1 MIIIRY
7 SPIREESDGNVQDR
21 RLLQRCEGPFFC
33 ILPYAILTIKT
44 LKNPAFYTLLYI
56 QVRKSDDNSFLS
68 PTFFVI
74 LQPNNK
80 NILANMEQKN
90 FKRTTVT
97 AALPYANGGVH
108 IGHLA
113 GVYVPADIYV
123 RYLRLKKQDV
133 VFIGGSDEHG
143 VPVTIRAK
151 KEGITVQEV
160 VDRYHNLI
168 KKSFEDFGIS
178 FDIYS
183 RTTSPTHNKFASD
196 FFRTLYDKGVLEEK
210 VEEQFCDE
218 VTGEFLTD
226 RNIVG
231 TCPRCG
237 AEGAYGDQ
245 CEKCGATLSP
255 EELINPTN
263 KNNPGHGLVKKPT
276 KNWYLPLNKYQDW
289 LKKWILEGH
298 KEWRTNVYG
307 QCKSWL
313 DMNLQPRAMTRD
325 LDWGIPV
332 PVEGADGK
340 VLYVWFDAP
349 IGYISNTKELCDA
362 HPEKWGTWQKWWQD
376 PETRLVHFIG
386 KDNIVFHCIIFP
398 TMLKAHGNYILP
410 DNVPANEFL
419 NLEDDKISTSRN
431 WAVWLHEYLVDLP
444 GKQDVLR
451 YVLTANAPETKDNNF
466 TWKDF
471 QERNNS
477 ELVAVYGNFVNRA
490 LQLTKKYWGG
500 VVPACGELQEVDEK
514 AIAEFKDV
522 KEKVEQYLNVFKF
535 REAQK
540 EAMNLARIGN
550 RYITECEP
558 WKVWKTDPKRV
569 ETILN
574 ISLQLVANLAIAFE
588 PFLPF
593 SSEKLRKMINMP
605 NFEWTQLGSTDL
617 LKAGTQLGE
626 PELLFEKIEDE
637 VIERQLQ
644 KLADTKKANE
654 EASYQAAPIKPEVS
668 FDDFEKLDIR
678 VGHILNCEKVK
689 KSKKLL
695 KFTID
700 DGSGV
705 ERTICSG
712 IAAYYEPE
720 QLIGKDVLFVANFA
734 PRKMMGIESQ
744 GMILSAVNFDG
755 SLNVTSLLGKVKPGS
770 QVG

>member
-1 MIIIRY
+1 
-7 SPIREESDGNVQDR
+7 
-21 RLLQRCEGPFFC
+21 
-33 ILPYAILTIKT
+33 
-44 LKNPAFYTLLYI
+44 
-56 QVRKSDDNSFLS
+56 
-68 PTFFVI
+68 
-74 LQPNNK
+74 
-80 NILANMEQKN
+80 MEQKN

-178 FDIYS
+178 FDVYS

-313 DMNLQPRAMTRD
+313 DMDLQPRAMTRD

-398 TMLKAHGNYILP
+398 TMLKAHGDYILP

-755 SLNVTSLLGKVKPGS
+755 TLNVTSHLGKVKPGS

>member
-1 MIIIRY
+1 M
-7 SPIREESDGNVQDR
+7 EE
-21 RLLQRCEGPFFC
+21 
-33 ILPYAILTIKT
+33 
-44 LKNPAFYTLLYI
+44 
-56 QVRKSDDNSFLS
+56 
-68 PTFFVI
+68 
-74 LQPNNK
+74 NK
-80 NILANMEQKN
+80 

-123 RYLRLKKQDV
+123 RYLRLKKQEV
-133 VFIGGSDEHG
+133 MFIGGSDEHG
-143 VPVTIRAK
+143 VPVTIRAR

-183 RTTSPTHNKFASD
+183 RTTSKIHHKFASD
-196 FFRTLYDKGVLEEK
+196 FFRTLYDKHELVEK
-210 VEEQFCDE
+210 TEEQFCDE

-255 EELINPTN
+255 DELINPTN
-263 KNNPGHGLVKKPT
+263 KNNPGHGLVKKAT
-276 KNWYLPLNKYQDW
+276 KNWYLPLNKWQDW
-289 LKKWILEGH
+289 LKQWILEDH
-298 KEWRTNVYG
+298 KEWRPNVYG

-313 DMNLQPRAMTRD
+313 DMDLQPRAMTRD

-332 PVEGADGK
+332 PVEGAEGK

-362 HPEKWGTWQKWWQD
+362 QPEKWGPWQKWWQD
-376 PETRLVHFIG
+376 PTSRLIHFIG
-386 KDNIVFHCIIFP
+386 KDNIVFHCIVFP
-398 TMLKAHGNYILP
+398 TMLKAHGDYILP
-410 DNVPANEFL
+410 DNVPSNEFL
-419 NLEDDKISTSRN
+419 NLENDKISTSRN
-431 WAVWLHEYLVDLP
+431 WAVWLHEYLVDFP

-471 QERNNS
+471 QDRNNN

-490 LQLTKKYWGG
+490 LQLTKKYFNG
-500 VVPACGELQEVDEK
+500 VVPECGELQEVDRK
-514 AIAEFKDV
+514 AIDEFKDV
-522 KEKVEQYLNVFKF
+522 KQKVEALLDTFKF
-535 REAQK
+535 RDAQK

-550 RYITECEP
+550 KYITDCEP
-558 WKVWKTDPKRV
+558 WHVAKTDMERV
-569 ETILN
+569 KTILYL
-574 ISLQLVANLAIAFE
+574 SLQLVANLEIAFE

-593 SSEKLRKMINMP
+593 SSARLREMLNITDTD
-605 NFEWTQLGSTDL
+605 WAQLGSTEL
-617 LKAGTQLGE
+617 LKPGHQLGT
-626 PELLFEKIEDE
+626 PALLFEKIEDE
-637 VIERQLQ
+637 AIEAQLK
-644 KLADTKKANE
+644 KLEDTKKANE
-654 EASYQAAPIKPEVS
+654 AANYVAAPVKENVD
-668 FDDFEKLDIR
+668 FDTFEKLDIR
-678 VGHILNCEKVK
+678 VGHIKDCQKVK

-695 KFTID
+695 QFTID

-705 ERTICSG
+705 DRTILSG

-755 SLNVTSLLGKVKPGS
+755 TLNVTTVAGNVKPGS

>member
-1 MIIIRY
+1 M
-7 SPIREESDGNVQDR
+7 EE
-21 RLLQRCEGPFFC
+21 
-33 ILPYAILTIKT
+33 K
-44 LKNPAFYTLLYI
+44 K
-56 QVRKSDDNSFLS
+56 
-68 PTFFVI
+68 
-74 LQPNNK
+74 
-80 NILANMEQKN
+80 

-123 RYLRLKKQDV
+123 RYLRLKNREV
-133 VFIGGSDEHG
+133 AFICGSDEHG
-143 VPVTIRAK
+143 VPITIRAK
-151 KEGITVQEV
+151 KEGVTPQDVC
-160 VDRYHNLI
+160 DRYHKLM
-168 KKSFEDFGIS
+168 KDSFEEFGIS

-183 RTTSPTHNKFASD
+183 RTTSETHNKFASD
-196 FFRTLYDKGVLEEK
+196 FFRKLYDDGKLVEQESEQYYDEEAH
-210 VEEQFCDE
+210 QFLADRYIM
-218 VTGEFLTD
+218 GE
-226 RNIVG
+226 
-231 TCPRCG
+231 CPHCG
-237 AEGAYGDQ
+237 NPNAYGDQ
-245 CEKCGATLSP
+245 CEKCGSDLSP
-255 EELINPTN
+255 MELKNPHSTISGSQPVI
-263 KNNPGHGLVKKPT
+263 KRT
-276 KNWYLPLNKYQDW
+276 KNWYLPLNDYQEW
-289 LKKWILEGH
+289 LKQWILTDH
-298 KEWRTNVYG
+298 KEWRPNVYG

-313 DMNLQPRAMTRD
+313 DMDLQPRAMTRD

-332 PVEGADGK
+332 PVQGAEGK

-349 IGYISNTKELCDA
+349 IGYISNTKELCEND
-362 HPEKWGTWQKWWQD
+362 PEHFGTWQKWWQD

-398 TMLKAHGNYILP
+398 TMLKTHGDYILP

-419 NLEDDKISTSRN
+419 NLEDNKISTSKN
-431 WAVWLHEYLVDLP
+431 WAVWLHEYLRDFE

-490 LQLTKKYWGG
+490 LQLTKKYWDG
-500 VVPACGELQEVDEK
+500 VVPACGELEEIDRQT
-514 AIAEFKDV
+514 IQEFKDV
-522 KEKVEQYLNVFKF
+522 KEKVEAYLEIFKF

-550 RYITECEP
+550 KYIAETEP
-558 WKVWKTDPKRV
+558 WKLWKTDPKRV
-569 ETILN
+569 ETILY
-574 ISLQLVANLAIAFE
+574 ISLQLVANLSIAFE

-593 SSEKLRKMINMP
+593 SSKKLREMINMTEY
-605 NFEWTQLGSTDL
+605 NWSELGSTDL
-617 LKAGTQLGE
+617 LPAGKQLAE
-626 PELLFEKIEDE
+626 PELLFDKIDDE
-637 VIERQLQ
+637 AIEAQLR
-644 KLADTKKANE
+644 KLEETKKANKA
-654 EASYQAAPIKPEVS
+654 ASYKAEPIKKDVPFE
-668 FDDFEKLDIR
+668 DFEKLDIR
-678 VGHILNCEKVK
+678 VGHIIKCEKVK

-695 KFTID
+695 QFTID

-705 ERTICSG
+705 ERTILSG

-720 QLIGKDVLFVANFA
+720 QLTGKDVLFVANFA

-755 SLNVTSLLGKVKPGS
+755 SLSVTTTMGEVKSGS